1 MMQQLINQLNHFNE
15 QGFPKQLV
23 TKSLENK
30 LLDLSEISE
39 YLLFKEHK
47 YSRNLVHKDI
57 NFEVLLVC
65 WQPGQIAPIHGH
77 EGEKCWMR
85 IESGSLQISNYNLIS
100 EKPLKLKKISQIDLE
115 PGALDGPAEIHSVRN
130 VSDKKA
136 ISLHIYTKPFAECDV
151 FYPEEGIIDR
161 KSLGYDSIDKI
172 PC

>member
-57 NFEVLLVC
+57 NFAVLLVC
-65 WQPGQIAPIHGH
+65 WQPGQTAPIHGH

-130 VSDKKA
+130 VSDK
-136 ISLHIYTKPFAECDV
+136 
-151 FYPEEGIIDR
+151 
-161 KSLGYDSIDKI
+161 
-172 PC
+172 